1 MTPAPMPSDENERL
15 ATLRNYAILDT
26 APESAF
32 DRLTSYAAKQFNVP
46 FALVSLVDEN
56 RQWNKASC
64 GMDVPELPRDLSFC
78 SYTVLDDEVNYI
90 PDASKDERLKDN
102 PFVSGE
108 PHLRFYAGAPLIAP
122 NGQRVG
128 SFCILDVKPR
138 HDFGERDQSMLEDL
152 AAMAIEQ
159 MDMRMATGV
168 VAEEIETRLIAEKKS
183 KATER
188 QIRALAKNAPIGIA
202 LIDCNGEYLSTSNRW
217 QDYASLVSGEK
228 TKVTFNQL
236 MNDNALVKS
245 SFRKVLDGKTARR
258 QEDPVKKS
266 DGSIEYINWE
276 MRPWL
281 NDDGSVEGVVM
292 SAAFVTTQVES
303 RKASEAL
310 NELFNAVLQSMNDG
324 VVACNANSELTM
336 FNDQAR
342 KILGQDKTALPPEEW
357 SDFYKLFEID
367 GVTPMPTDRVPLWRA
382 FNGES
387 VVNYPMII
395 APDNLPKR
403 EIVAQAVPLYD
414 SKKVLIGAMGSMCDV
429 TESKRVTQQLRESE
443 VYALHIAYHDTL
455 TGLANRA
462 HFLKHTKE
470 HGPCPDDQIT
480 ALLYIDLNKFKLIN
494 DTMGHRIGDILLCR
508 AANIIRRA
516 AGEDGFVAR
525 LGGDEFVILKRVD
538 KASCAKVIGLSIM
551 EEIAEPQVIHGNPV
565 AAGASVGIA
574 ISPEDGTEPEELL
587 RRADIAMCK
596 GKADGVDHPLMF
608 DTSYEAERI
617 KRQEM
622 EVDLARSLENG
633 EMEVYYQPIVCG
645 QTRNIQGVEALV
657 RWNHPVRGQ
666 VSPVQFIPVAEES
679 GFIIELGEWVL
690 RTAAGHLAGM
700 DNLFLSV
707 NLSPVQFRDP
717 LVVPRLLGAIKTAGL
732 DPRRLEFEITE
743 SLLMHDSKIA
753 SRVIDAFKAKGIGI
767 ALDDFGTGYSSLSYI
782 QDFPFDKVKIDRCF
796 VSTMDSSPHSAAVVQ
811 CVVNLASSLG
821 MIVTAEGVET
831 ESQELLLKF
840 IGCQT
845 LQGYRY
851 AKPMQFA
858 DLVAFVEP
866 GLAASSEKARKT
878 G

>member
-1 MTPAPMPSDENERL
+1 
-15 ATLRNYAILDT
+15 
-26 APESAF
+26 
-32 DRLTSYAAKQFNVP
+32 
-46 FALVSLVDEN
+46 
-56 RQWNKASC
+56 
-64 GMDVPELPRDLSFC
+64 
-78 SYTVLDDEVNYI
+78 
-90 PDASKDERLKDN
+90 
-102 PFVSGE
+102 
-108 PHLRFYAGAPLIAP
+108 
-122 NGQRVG
+122 
-128 SFCILDVKPR
+128 
-138 HDFGERDQSMLEDL
+138 
-152 AAMAIEQ
+152 
-159 MDMRMATGV
+159 
-168 VAEEIETRLIAEKKS
+168 
-183 KATER
+183 
-188 QIRALAKNAPIGIA
+188 
-202 LIDCNGEYLSTSNRW
+202 
-217 QDYASLVSGEK
+217 
-228 TKVTFNQL
+228 
-236 MNDNALVKS
+236 
-245 SFRKVLDGKTARR
+245 
-258 QEDPVKKS
+258 
-266 DGSIEYINWE
+266 
-276 MRPWL
+276 
-281 NDDGSVEGVVM
+281 
-292 SAAFVTTQVES
+292 
-303 RKASEAL
+303 
-310 NELFNAVLQSMNDG
+310 
-324 VVACNANSELTM
+324 
-336 FNDQAR
+336 
-342 KILGQDKTALPPEEW
+342 
-357 SDFYKLFEID
+357 
-367 GVTPMPTDRVPLWRA
+367 
-382 FNGES
+382 
-387 VVNYPMII
+387 
-395 APDNLPKR
+395 
-403 EIVAQAVPLYD
+403 
-414 SKKVLIGAMGSMCDV
+414 
-429 TESKRVTQQLRESE
+429 
-443 VYALHIAYHDTL
+443 
-455 TGLANRA
+455 
-462 HFLKHTKE
+462 
-470 HGPCPDDQIT
+470 
-480 ALLYIDLNKFKLIN
+480 
-494 DTMGHRIGDILLCR
+494 
-508 AANIIRRA
+508 
-516 AGEDGFVAR
+516 
-525 LGGDEFVILKRVD
+525 
-538 KASCAKVIGLSIM
+538 M

-596 GKADGVDHPLMF
+596 GKADGVDHPLRF

-743 SLLMHDSKIA
+743 SLLMHASKPA
-753 SRVIDAFKAKGIGI
+753 SRVIDAFKATGIGI